1 MNLAPSA
8 ETTATAKP
16 ALPTLKCTL
25 STVELPATRRAAM
38 GLFLRHLALGE
49 RVAQHSAARQ
59 ARLAPSARAARFFR
73 AQARHEA
80 LHAQVFD
87 FAASSL
93 GAAALTLD
101 PCPYHAYDAQLAV
114 AAQRGDYAGTV
125 VGTQLVLEALGEILL
140 DRLDAGLERHGT
152 GLHRLRRLL
161 RAQEA
166 AHHAFGV
173 AEIAALAAATPA
185 GMTALRVRIPPYRLL
200 AQAMI
205 GAATPVLHVFG
216 LSSEDIG
223 HELDGHL
230 AAGCIA

>member
-1 MNLAPSA
+1 MKLAPMA
-8 ETTATAKP
+8 ESTATATL
-16 ALPTLKCTL
+16 ALPTLKRAL
-25 STVELPATRRAAM
+25 STLELPATRREAI

-49 RVAQHSAARQ
+49 RVAQHGAARQ
-59 ARLAPSARAARFFR
+59 ARLAPTPRAARFFR

-80 LHAQVFD
+80 LHASVFD
-87 FAASSL
+87 LAAAGL
-93 GAAALTLD
+93 GAAALAPA
-101 PCPYHAYDAQLAV
+101 PCPYRAYDAQLAT
-114 AAQRGDYAGTV
+114 AAQRGDYADTV

-173 AEIAALAAATPA
+173 AELAALAAATPA
-185 GMTALRVRIPPYRLL
+185 GMTALRLRIPPYRLL

-205 GAATPVLHVFG
+205 EAATPVLHVFG
-216 LSSEDIG
+216 LSSADIG
-223 HELDGHL
+223 HELDGRL
-230 AAGCIA
+230 AAGCMA

>member
-1 MNLAPSA
+1 MHLAPA
-8 ETTATAKP
+8 AVTAP
-16 ALPTLKCTL
+16 ASTLTLPTLKHAL
-25 STVELPATRRAAM
+25 STLELPATRRAAM

-59 ARLAPSARAARFFR
+59 ARLAPTARAARFFR

-80 LHAQVFD
+80 LHARVFD
-87 FAASSL
+87 FAAASL
-93 GAAALTLD
+93 GTVVPALA
-101 PCPYHAYDAQLAV
+101 PCPYCAYDAQLAG
-114 AAQRGDYAGTV
+114 AALRGDYADTV

-140 DRLDAGLERHGT
+140 ERLDAGLERHGT

-173 AEIAALAAATPA
+173 AEIAALAAATPG
-185 GMTALRVRIPPYRLL
+185 GMAALRTRIPPYRAL

-205 GAATPVLHVFG
+205 EAASPVLHVFE
-216 LSSEDIG
+216 LAPADIG
-223 HELDGHL
+223 HELDACL
-230 AAGCIA
+230 DTGCAP